1 MQSSLTY
8 KVVVKQLSGLK
19 YCKRAEVGSF
29 DELLLT
35 DELEHVYF
43 G

>member
-1 MQSSLTY
+1 MQSSLEY
-8 KVVVKQLSGLK
+8 KGQVKQLLGLK
-19 YCKRAEVGSF
+19 FCKHAEAGSF

-43 G
+43 S